1 MKSHN
6 LRTLAK
12 ELQADMPGRGQ
23 PSLPAI
29 LRTLG
34 ALGRMLRRREQLP
47 LIMSLFRKAGKA
59 QAPRKPEPILQAD
72 TPAAPA
78 TEARA
83 A

>member
-47 LIMSLFRKAGKA
+47 IIMSLFRKAGKSS
-59 QAPRKPEPILQAD
+59 APREPEAIMQPEIEGRTA
-72 TPAAPA
+72 
-78 TEARA
+78 
-83 A
+83 